1 MGEGSADD
9 AEEHV
14 PLGVMAPAS
23 ESEEEE
29 EPERQTANGKRAAD
43 EDDDDVLGAF
53 DEAEKRAGSK
63 KKKKKKAG
71 WDDLPGDGDDLAAA
85 IKSKVDKKRGAK
97 AKGKKR

>member
-1 MGEGSADD
+1 MRQDADD
-9 AEEHV
+9 ANEHV

-29 EPERQTANGKRAAD
+29 EGPERRGKRAAAA
-43 EDDDDVLGAF
+43 DDDDEVLGMF
-53 DEAEKRAGSK
+53 DEAAKRAGS
-63 KKKKKKAG
+63 KKKKKAG